1 MSQMWPGSLVQVQKM
16 GDKINSC
23 TVAVLAAVI
32 IKLNPVTLPHKVQE
46 TTLFS
51 QNDSIHAIDMFWE
64 SYYIP
69 YSD

>member
-1 MSQMWPGSLVQVQKM
+1 MWPGSLVQVQKR

-32 IKLNPVTLPHKVQE
+32 IKPNPVALPHKVQE